1 MYAHR
6 HTNRS
11 ADVLFHGV
19 RWLRAQSPWGVLQLQ
34 LVVLTLVL
42 WAQLVWLKTSD
53 RVVLQTLWVLF
64 WVVLSADR

>member
-1 MYAHR
+1 M
-6 HTNRS
+6 
-11 ADVLFHGV
+11 